1 MANERLRAAM
11 TAAHVGVDDLAH
23 AADVDPKT
31 VQRWL
36 AGRTPHARHRWA
48 VAAELGEDEHY
59 LWPDAHRRTDSDS
72 TAEIVV
78 AYPNR
83 ADVPSG
89 VWWDLFTK
97 ARRQIDLLGYAM
109 LFLPEQHP
117 RLVPLLVERGRAS
130 CAIRIAVAEPTCLE
144 VAARDAEEDLGGTLS
159 GRIRTTLRYF
169 TELQKVGVADIR
181 CHATPMYNSVFR
193 FDDEML
199 VTPHLYGVHGFHAP
213 LLHLRRL
220 HSEGIFDRFAAHF
233 EAIWETATPVKESLD
248 PVLR

>member
-11 TAAHVGVDDLAH
+11 AAAHVDVGELAR
-23 AADVDPKT
+23 AAQVDPKT

-48 VAAELGEDEHY
+48 VATRLSEDDSH
-59 LWPDAHRRTDSDS
+59 LWPDAHRRTDSDH
-72 TAEIVV
+72 TAEVIA

-83 ADVPSG
+83 ADVPPD
-89 VWWDLFTK
+89 VWWDLLTK
-97 ARRQIDLLGYAM
+97 AHCQIDLLGYAM

-117 RLVPLLVERGRAS
+117 RLVPLLVERGSGS
-130 CAIRIAVAEPTCLE
+130 CVIRIAVAEPTSPQ
-144 VAARDAEEDLGGTLS
+144 VAERDAEERLGGTLS
-159 GRIRTTLRYF
+159 GRIRTTLRYL
-169 TELQKVGVADIR
+169 TELQKSGVGEIR

-193 FDDEML
+193 FDDEMF

-220 HSEGIFDRFAAHF
+220 FPGGVFDRFAAHF
-233 EAIWETATPVKESLD
+233 DAIWETATPVEVDLD
-248 PVLR
+248 AVLR